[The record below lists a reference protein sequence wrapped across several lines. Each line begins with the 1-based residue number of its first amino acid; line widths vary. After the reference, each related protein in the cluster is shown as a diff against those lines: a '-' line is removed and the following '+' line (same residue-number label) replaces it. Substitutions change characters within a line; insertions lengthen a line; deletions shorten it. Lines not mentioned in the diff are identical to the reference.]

1 MLSGV
6 PLLGSSPG
14 DILSD
19 PIRSNGFYAGTSGP
33 GNKPEGGK
41 SNITN
46 SNYLCLPDPINFS
59 ATATLAALV
68 RGESLRT
75 STTSSATLATLS
87 MERPSSSWYNPKF

>member
-1 MLSGV
+1 MSSFYMISGV

-19 PIRSNGFYAGTSGP
+19 PIGSNGFYAGTSGP

-46 SNYLCLPDPINFS
+46 SNCLSLPVCSKRHKIWDLFDPTNFS
-59 ATATLAALV
+59 ATATLAVLDL
-68 RGESLRT
+68 GEYSR
-75 STTSSATLATLS
+75 
-87 MERPSSSWYNPKF
+87 M

>member
-1 MLSGV
+1 MISGV

-19 PIRSNGFYAGTSGP
+19 PIGSNGFHAGTSGP

-59 ATATLAALV
+59 ATATLAVLDL
-68 RGESLRT
+68 GEYSRT
-75 STTSSATLATLS
+75 
-87 MERPSSSWYNPKF
+87 